1 MPATRQPGSDNPY
14 VEWSPLPSR
23 PPLRWPDGAR
33 VALCVIV
40 SLEHVEWV
48 PPAGA
53 VVPPSTSLNTW
64 GPYPRHFDPHEISHH
79 EYGNRVGV
87 FRVMEVLDRFGI
99 RATVAFDSA
108 LAERTP
114 FLVEQCRR
122 RGWEFAGH
130 GIAFSRMLNERM
142 PEPEERAYLQASLDR
157 LEQACGQRPQGWL
170 GADYGESSRTV
181 ALLAE
186 LGVRYVCDW
195 PNDEQPYRMR
205 VPRGEIVSLP
215 VAIELDEVF
224 THRLRGIPIHRWAQ
238 LVCDSFDGLYHDG
251 AQSGRLLCLNLHPYL
266 IGQPFRIRHLEHALH
281 HITRRAAVWTATAA
295 EIVDWYAAE
304 VPAS

>member
-1 MPATRQPGSDNPY
+1 

-40 SLEHVEWV
+40 SLEHLEWL
-48 PPAGA
+48 PPKG
-53 VVPPSTSLNTW
+53 VLVPPSGRYG
-64 GPYPRHFDPHEISHH
+64 GPYPATFDPLGPSLR

-114 FLVEQCRR
+114 FLVEQCHRR
-122 RGWEFAGH
+122 KWEFTGH
-130 GIAFSRMLNERM
+130 GIAFSRMLNEHM
-142 PEPEERAYLQASLDR
+142 SEPEERAYIQAALDR
-157 LEQACGQRPQGWL
+157 LEHACGQRPQGWI

-181 ALLAE
+181 GLLAE
-186 LGVRYVCDW
+186 LGIRYVCDW

-205 VPRGEIVSLP
+205 VPKGQIVSLP

-224 THRLRGIPIHRWAQ
+224 THRLRGIPIHRWAE
-238 LVCDSFDGLYHDG
+238 LVCDSFDGLYTDG

-281 HITRRAAVWTATAA
+281 HITRHPAVWTATATD
-295 EIVDWYAAE
+295 IVDWYLS
-304 VPAS
+304 VDSGRGRD